1 MINSYFS
8 LVLRVVVCVLCVM
21 PTVVQACP
29 SCKLV
34 DDPMAQGFKWSILF
48 LMAMPYIVFSLVGG
62 GVFFSIKRVK
72 QRYNHESH
80 SDMKGV

>member
-1 MINSYFS
+1 MICRYFPF
-8 LVLRVVVCVLCVM
+8 VLKVVVCVLFVM
-21 PTVVQACP
+21 PTVAQACP

-34 DDPMAQGFKWSILF
+34 DDPIAQGFKWSILF
-48 LMAMPYIVFSLVGG
+48 LMAMPYIVFSLIGG

-72 QRYNHESH
+72 QRYKHESY

>member
-1 MINSYFS
+1 MIHRYFP
-8 LVLRVVVCVLCVM
+8 LMLRVIVCALFVM

-34 DDPMAQGFKWSILF
+34 DDPIVQGFKWSILF
-48 LMAMPYIVFSLVGG
+48 LMAMPYIVFSLIGG

-72 QRYNHESH
+72 QRYKHEPRSN
-80 SDMKGV
+80 MKGV